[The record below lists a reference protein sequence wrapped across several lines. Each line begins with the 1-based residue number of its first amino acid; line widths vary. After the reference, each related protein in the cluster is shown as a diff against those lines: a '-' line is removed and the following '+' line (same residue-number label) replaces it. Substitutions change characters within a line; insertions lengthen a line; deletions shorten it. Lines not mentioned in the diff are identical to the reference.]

1 MLRLKAIHH
10 LQDTTLFWAFAI
22 LTILSATLAVVL
34 YEPLPLVAPG
44 LVLAG
49 LFSLNSIRQLYYL
62 FFFLLP
68 FSIEFQIGSFG
79 TDLPSEPMMVGL
91 MGLGL
96 LLLIKKSKETY
107 AALWTHPITLVFILH
122 LAWIGVTVLTSTY
135 PIVSLKYLLAKCWYV
150 FPFFFLPQLILS
162 EEKQYRRLFQILSIS
177 MFAAIIFVLIRHSAS
192 GFSFDQSSKVLR
204 PIFRNHVNYA
214 LMLIAFL
221 PYYWHILRTSFT
233 KYKVIGWGLMALLIV
248 AIYFSYTRA
257 AQISVVLV
265 VVYYWVVRL
274 RQTVLC
280 VGLALVML
288 IGLGTYLSWDAK
300 YLEYAPTFENTIAH
314 KKFDNLVEATAKFED
329 VSTVERFYRWVAGG
343 YMIKEKPLMGFG
355 PATFYNNYT
364 SYTVTSYT
372 TYVSDN
378 PEKSGIHNN
387 YLMVAVEQGMI
398 GLLIM
403 LLVAILPL
411 LYAERT
417 YHLLTDA
424 YEKGLVMAAAMSYF
438 VIDVTIL
445 INDMLEADKVGPLYF
460 LSAAIILWY
469 SVKARGSREEQIEM
483 S

>member
-1 MLRLKAIHH
+1 MPRLSALHQIQPTN
-10 LQDTTLFWAFAI
+10 LYWAFAL

-34 YEPLPLVAPG
+34 YEPLPLLLPG

-49 LFSLNSIRQLYYL
+49 LFSLHSLRKLYYL

-68 FSIEFQIGSFG
+68 FSIEYQIGSFG

-91 MGLGL
+91 LGLGL
-96 LLLIKKSKETY
+96 LFLIKNSKEAKAT
-107 AALWTHPITLVFILH
+107 LLTHPISLIVVVHLMWITL
-122 LAWIGVTVLTSTY
+122 TMLTSTY
-135 PIVSLKYLLAKCWYV
+135 PMVSFKYLLAKIWYV
-150 FPFFFLPQLILS
+150 FPFFFIPLILFS
-162 EEKQYRRLFQILSIS
+162 KESQYRRLFQIFSIS
-177 MFAAIIFVLIRHSAS
+177 TFIAIAYVLVRHSTS
-192 GFSFDQSSKVLR
+192 GFSFDQSNKVVR

-221 PYYWHILRTSFT
+221 PYYWYVFKTSF
-233 KYKVIGWGLMALLIV
+233 KKFKWVGWGLLAVLIL

-257 AQISVVLV
+257 AQLSVILV
-265 VVYYWVVRL
+265 VAYYWVVRL

-280 VGLALVML
+280 
-288 IGLGTYLSWDAK
+288 IGLGLAMLVGLTTFLSWDAK
-300 YLEYAPTFENTIAH
+300 YLDFAPTYENTIAH

-329 VSTVERFYRWVAGG
+329 VSTVERFYRWIAGG
-343 YMIKEKPLMGFG
+343 YMVKEKPLMGFG
-355 PATFYNNYT
+355 PATFYNNYS

-387 YLMVAVEQGMI
+387 YLMVAVEQGLI

-417 YHLLTDA
+417 YHLLTEA
-424 YEKGLVMAAAMSYF
+424 YEKSLVMAAAMSYF
-438 VIDVTIL
+438 VINVTIL
-445 INDMLEADKVGPLYF
+445 INDMLEADKVGPIYF

-469 SVKARGSREEQIEM
+469 SVKVRSR
-483 S
+483 